1 MSVLTELNYRHS
13 AGKLNKFRN
22 DPQGYV
28 AEQIFNI
35 KSKPNDKM
43 KRGNVT
49 EEIARFILHRD
60 PDDEQIL
67 SYAQKKSKEYGI
79 EDIENVGWSILCAR
93 NMAEELESR
102 QLKRPKIY
110 QEEFKQHLP
119 SFKYYS
125 LGYGDFTYD
134 NITVDLKS
142 KDRMP
147 NYGKAEFS
155 HILQQSYYWGM
166 SGKNRRFALLYGTT
180 KKTLFIEIPQK
191 ELADG
196 WEIMLNHMR
205 CIEHYDDIC
214 NTRQDWLNMF
224 PFPDT
229 NTFYYSD
236 ENYKEEI
243 INLYKGAYNE
253 NN

>member
-1 MSVLTELNYRHS
+1 MSILTDINYRHS

-22 DPQGYV
+22 DMQGFV

-35 KSKPNDKM
+35 KSKANDKM

-49 EEIARFILHRD
+49 EEVARFILHRD
-60 PDDEQIL
+60 PTDDDIL
-67 SYAQKKSKEYGI
+67 KYTQKKAEEYEI
-79 EDIENVGWSILCAR
+79 EDRENIGWSILCAR

-102 QLKRPKIY
+102 QLKRPIIY
-110 QEEFKQHLP
+110 QEEFREHLP
-119 SFKYYS
+119 TFKYYS
-125 LGYGDFTYD
+125 LGYGDFTYKD
-134 NITVDLKS
+134 ITVDLKS

-147 NYGKAEFS
+147 NFGKAEFS
-155 HILQQSYYWGM
+155 HVLQQSYYWGM
-166 SGKNRRFALLYGTT
+166 SGKNRRFALLYATT
-180 KKTLFIEIPQK
+180 KKSLFIEIPQN

-205 CIEHYDDIC
+205 CIEHYDKIC
-214 NTRQDWLNMF
+214 KTKQDWLNMF

-236 ENYKEEI
+236 ENYKEKI